1 MNYECLV
8 HMGINSDFTPYYRLG
23 CASTTVCVSLFG
35 SGVDVGVPTLV
46 GKKKRHNIEGDCCNT
61 DLCNQHEPHHG
72 HNKKR
77 QFDLVLDTTT
87 TLPDTTTMVTT
98 TQTMPPATETM
109 PSAAQSIPQKQ
120 TTELET
126 STMPPATQTMPTT
139 TQTMPTTAQTV
150 PTTTQTMPPA
160 TQTVTTTTMSTTAQ
174 LPVCADIDT
183 LACQRL
189 AVLMKD
195 MCHDSCLVKSCPATC
210 GKCSE
215 CYSCPFVHMP
225 NQCFTKTMCD
235 PGEKCYVLEEIM
247 DDGTHGYRVGCLQ
260 EQVCTRFKNQAHTIF
275 GRRSDHLLLTMD
287 GNCCDGDLCNHQPL
301 IHTTTP
307 TTTTTTTTHA
317 PITKPTTTKTTT
329 HAHTHHHT
337 VPPTTA
343 FKDGCSYI
351 SGHHCPLGFDL
362 VNGKCV
368 ALTNRP
374 MTYVEAQHYCRS
386 HCSRLMDNIS
396 DRDIS
401 HLNTYVQYAL
411 YDVNVVHLVRLG
423 AHATHRGHFVWDSTN
438 TEIREVTHTNIG
450 NCVVLTPE
458 AHHHHTQLQDDSCNV
473 RRYSIC
479 QAVKH

>member
-1 MNYECLV
+1 
-8 HMGINSDFTPYYRLG
+8 
-23 CASTTVCVSLFG
+23 
-35 SGVDVGVPTLV
+35 
-46 GKKKRHNIEGDCCNT
+46 
-61 DLCNQHEPHHG
+61 
-72 HNKKR
+72 
-77 QFDLVLDTTT
+77 
-87 TLPDTTTMVTT
+87 
-98 TQTMPPATETM
+98 
-109 PSAAQSIPQKQ
+109 
-120 TTELET
+120 
-126 STMPPATQTMPTT
+126 
-139 TQTMPTTAQTV
+139 
-150 PTTTQTMPPA
+150 
-160 TQTVTTTTMSTTAQ
+160 
-174 LPVCADIDT
+174 
-183 LACQRL
+183 
-189 AVLMKD
+189 
-195 MCHDSCLVKSCPATC
+195 
-210 GKCSE
+210 
-215 CYSCPFVHMP
+215 
-225 NQCFTKTMCD
+225 
-235 PGEKCYVLEEIM
+235 KCYVLEEIM

-260 EQVCTRFKNQAHTIF
+260 E
-275 GRRSDHLLLTMD
+275 
-287 GNCCDGDLCNHQPL
+287 QPL

-423 AHATHRGHFVWDSTN
+423 AHATRHGHFVWDSTN
-438 TEIREVTHTNIG
+438 TEIRDITHSNIG